1 MHLVLDKN
9 QPLVQR
15 VAAWLERMELPTAWA
30 VPLVQEFEKG
40 ENLRLAKAIEEQ
52 LHLSKENHE
61 AEHRGVDG
69 LGQVTS
75 QMASSLRMEIVR
87 RMGEHALEDKRT
99 LRRIEQDYG
108 LKLQPTYQRKPT
120 ITVGEKAWSAVA

>member
-1 MHLVLDKN
+1 MHLILEKN
-9 QPLVQR
+9 HQLVQR
-15 VAAWLERMELPTAWA
+15 IAAWLAQMELPTAWA

-40 ENLRLAKAIEEQ
+40 ESLRLAKAIEEQ
-52 LHLSKENHE
+52 LALSKENRD

-75 QMASSLRMEIVR
+75 QVASSLRMEIVR
-87 RMGEHALEDKRT
+87 RMGPQAMEDKKL

-108 LKLQPTYQRKPT
+108 LQFKPNYQRKARVVMGSKT
-120 ITVGEKAWSAVA
+120 WSPAA